1 MYALNAGGDNMSKPN
16 ILTTT
21 ISIKDID
28 LLALETFKPF
38 CFGEKV
44 QSYDLPCM
52 VVDMIQAA
60 IVRVGGYAIIEC
72 WGESIECLW
81 KVPDT
86 ESSYLDNFELKTR
99 KTSGALEVMYVS
111 HMLQVGL
118 LSSPNKV
125 ISELA
130 YSGNGFELASLLI
143 LFDVLNLNKYIAERD
158 LTILAGAMIDSA
170 RVWTSLGL
178 VLFSNGKF
186 DFCRPVLER
195 ALTLEPNS
203 LPCLKYMTVIETASN
218 PKSGVA
224 YGERLLRVASLGG
237 VVDSNIRSTYAF
249 ALLSAGMKKEAGE
262 QFKLVCG
269 VKKPKM
275 TLLQWVKWGYK
286 YPAQLLPEELLDPT
300 DIDFN
305 S

>member
-1 MYALNAGGDNMSKPN
+1 MSKPN
-16 ILTTT
+16 ILTIT
-21 ISIKDID
+21 IPIKEID
-28 LLALETFKPF
+28 FLALETFKPF
-38 CFGEKV
+38 CFSNKV
-44 QSYDLPCM
+44 QNYDYQCM

-60 IVRVGGYAIIEC
+60 IVRVGGYAIIE
-72 WGESIECLW
+72 GLEDRIECLW

-86 ESSYLDNFELKTR
+86 ESSYLDHLGLKTR
-99 KTSGALEVMYVS
+99 KSSNALEVMYVA

-118 LSSPNKV
+118 LSSPNKI

-130 YSGNGFELASLLI
+130 YAGGGFELASLLI

-158 LTILAGAMIDSA
+158 LTILAGAMSNSIGI
-170 RVWTSLGL
+170 WTSLGL

-195 ALTLEPNS
+195 ALSLEPNN

-218 PKSGVA
+218 PKTGVE
-224 YGERLLRVASLGG
+224 YGERLLKVAFQEGL
-237 VVDSNIRSTYAF
+237 VDNNIRSTYAF
-249 ALLSAGMKKEAGE
+249 ALLSAGRSKEAGD
-262 QFKLVCG
+262 QFKIVCG

-300 DIDFN
+300 DVDFN